1 MNTHKSQEKNSA
13 EETWHDQLR
22 QLERKLAE
30 EVAARKASEKEKHEL
45 QRKTSVQD
53 VDVRQLKTQMDQMDA
68 QYRNEVEKVRSLTKQ
83 IEALESQRA
92 SLAHEVNQANV
103 LAESEQLT
111 RRIAE
116 EQMSDLHKDKTA
128 KELEWVNSTA
138 RLQDDLVS
146 KDNAMYQLK
155 EQYDRRIDELVQQK
169 EELERRLNARTMEGK
184 RDSSVSNL
192 NGFAIPGEEGLVV
205 ANLRRQL
212 ELEQQKKTQAIN
224 KLAEVLNMLAPAERQ
239 LELEQQKKTQAVN
252 KLEEVMN
259 MRAGAEPSQG
269 GITGRARKVSS
280 VEQRKKDK
288 EIRKLQ
294 QEIQQDRQQFSQKI
308 EKLQKDLNDAQA
320 SLNEESMA
328 KLTLQMELDS
338 KDAENEQL
346 RGRLKT
352 ANFDTVSQ
360 NSGSGGFEDEENE
373 IRFEGWLSVP
383 NQRNARR
390 LGYWK
395 KQYVIVSSKK
405 ILFYDSKT
413 DKANSTPNLVLDMSK
428 LFHVRSVIKTDVPR
442 ADDKDI
448 PLIFQLLYAGE
459 GEARKPDDISTHHTN
474 VQDSTSIFYKHHDLS
489 PITFQMPT
497 TCEACNKPLWHIL
510 RPPPAYECKLNVDN
524 AVARASDAARS
535 IDEQAKW
542 ITRLSKKI
550 KADWFR
556 CYVHQHKTSPS
567 YDVRASVR
575 QPYNKYSSAA
585 SLRSSTLPAHN
596 SDPSLIKRTGV

>member
-1 MNTHKSQEKNSA
+1 
-13 EETWHDQLR
+13 
-22 QLERKLAE
+22 
-30 EVAARKASEKEKHEL
+30 
-45 QRKTSVQD
+45 
-53 VDVRQLKTQMDQMDA
+53 
-68 QYRNEVEKVRSLTKQ
+68 
-83 IEALESQRA
+83 
-92 SLAHEVNQANV
+92 
-103 LAESEQLT
+103 
-111 RRIAE
+111 
-116 EQMSDLHKDKTA
+116 
-128 KELEWVNSTA
+128 
-138 RLQDDLVS
+138 
-146 KDNAMYQLK
+146 
-155 EQYDRRIDELVQQK
+155 
-169 EELERRLNARTMEGK
+169 
-184 RDSSVSNL
+184 
-192 NGFAIPGEEGLVV
+192 
-205 ANLRRQL
+205 
-212 ELEQQKKTQAIN
+212 
-224 KLAEVLNMLAPAERQ
+224 
-239 LELEQQKKTQAVN
+239 
-252 KLEEVMN
+252 
-259 MRAGAEPSQG
+259 MRAAAEPSQG
-269 GITGRARKVSS
+269 GITVVARKVSS

-288 EIRKLQ
+288 EFRKLQ

-338 KDAENEQL
+338 
-346 RGRLKT
+346 RMGRM
-352 ANFDTVSQ
+352 
-360 NSGSGGFEDEENE
+360 NSSGDE

-405 ILFYDSKT
+405 ILFYDSET

-459 GEARKPDDISTHHTN
+459 GEARKPDDIPTHHTN

-489 PITFQMPT
+489 PITFHMPT

-510 RPPPAYECKLNVDN
+510 RPPPAYECKRCKTKLHKEHIDNGESAVAPCKVNVDN
-524 AVARASDAARS
+524 AVARALLMLAPS

-550 KADWFR
+550 KQTGFAATSTN
-556 CYVHQHKTSPS
+556 KTSPS